1 MYKSCEPHRPAI
13 ENISTTEMLY
23 WEHIFN
29 RNVKLRDASL
39 TEVLY
44 WEMSLLKKYYIENIS
59 LILSII
65 SLTEV
70 LYVETYVS
78 YLSYRSIILRILFI
92 LEIICFIE
100 ISNREISSIWGVEL
114 AGLASCYTRNTIP
127 RLSLVQTKLFLLR
140 TTGKTELADLI
151 WD

>member
-13 ENISTTEMLY
+13 ENISRTEMLYWDMSLEQKCYIENISLTEMLY
-23 WEHIFN
+23 WERYLIEVLKY
-29 RNVKLRDASL
+29 RS

-44 WEMSLLKKYYIENIS
+44 WELCLLSLLQKYYIENPF
-59 LILSII
+59 
-65 SLTEV
+65 
-70 LYVETYVS
+70 S
-78 YLSYRSIILRILFI
+78 YII

-100 ISNREISSIWGVEL
+100 ISNREISSIWPSEL

-127 RLSLVQTKLFLLR
+127 RLSLVQTKLFLLGL
-140 TTGKTELADLI
+140 TGKTELGDLI

>member
-1 MYKSCEPHRPAI
+1 MP
-13 ENISTTEMLY
+13 
-23 WEHIFN
+23 
-29 RNVKLRDASL
+29 
-39 TEVLY
+39 
-44 WEMSLLKKYYIENIS
+44 LLQKYYIENP
-59 LILSII
+59 
-65 SLTEV
+65 
-70 LYVETYVS
+70 
-78 YLSYRSIILRILFI
+78 LFYII